1 MNYHFKNN
9 NIYYGNVLVAED
21 MRDAT
26 KQLNDLEEMFAEEL
40 NKIREYHRPVWK
52 IDVVLSRYA
61 VLVDRNSDEF
71 KLIRCIASELGVDA
85 DVLIA
90 KDDVE
95 NM

>member
-26 KQLNDLEEMFAEEL
+26 KQLNDLEEAFAEEL
-40 NKIREYHRPVWK
+40 DILKRRHQPVGKIRM
-52 IDVVLSRYA
+52 VLRRCA

-71 KLIRCIASELGVDA
+71 KLIRCIASELGVDP

-90 KDDVE
+90 KDD
-95 NM
+95 M

>member
-9 NIYYGNVLVAED
+9 NIYWGSVLVAED

-26 KQLNDLEEMFAEEL
+26 KQLNDLEEIFAEALETL
-40 NKIREYHRPVWK
+40 REHHKPVWK

-61 VLVDRNSDEF
+61 MFVDRNSDEF
-71 KLIRCIASELGVDA
+71 KLIERIASELGVDP

-90 KDDVE
+90 KDDT
-95 NM
+95 

>member
-40 NKIREYHRPVWK
+40 NKIREFHRPVWK

-61 VLVDRNSDEF
+61 RLVDRNSDEF
-71 KLIRCIASELGVDA
+71 KLIRCIASELGVDH

-90 KDDVE
+90 KDDI
-95 NM
+95 

>member
-26 KQLNDLEEMFAEEL
+26 KRLNDLEEAFTEEL
-40 NKIREYHRPVWK
+40 DILREHHQPVGKIRM
-52 IDVVLSRYA
+52 VLRRASI
-61 VLVDRNSDEF
+61 LVNRNSDEF
-71 KLIRCIASELGVDA
+71 KLIKYIASELGVDA
-85 DVLIA
+85 DVLIT

>member
-9 NIYYGNVLVAED
+9 NIYYGSVLVAED

-26 KQLNDLEEMFAEEL
+26 KRLNDLEEIFAEEL

-52 IDVVLSRYA
+52 IHVALRKHA
-61 VLVDRNSDEF
+61 RLVDRNSDEF
-71 KLIRCIASELGVDA
+71 KLIKCIASELGVDH

-90 KDDVE
+90 KDDT
-95 NM
+95 

>member
-40 NKIREYHRPVWK
+40 NKIREFHQPVWK
-52 IDVVLSRYA
+52 INVALRKHA

-71 KLIRCIASELGVDA
+71 KLIKCIARELGVD
-85 DVLIA
+85 DYVLIA
-90 KDDVE
+90 RNDVE
-95 NM
+95 DM

>member
-9 NIYYGNVLVAED
+9 NIYYGNVLVADD

-40 NKIREYHRPVWK
+40 IKIREFHKPVWK
-52 IDVVLSRYA
+52 INVALRKHA

-71 KLIRCIASELGVDA
+71 KLIKCIANELGVD
-85 DVLIA
+85 DYMLIA
-90 KDDVE
+90 KDD
-95 NM
+95 M

>member
-9 NIYYGNVLVAED
+9 NIYWDSVLVAED

-26 KQLNDLEEMFAEEL
+26 KRLNDLEEMFGEEL
-40 NKIREYHRPVWK
+40 ETLREHYRPVWK

-61 VLVDRNSDEF
+61 MFVDRNSDEF
-71 KLIRCIASELGVDA
+71 KLIKSIASELGVDP

-90 KDDVE
+90 KDDT
-95 NM
+95 

>member
-26 KQLNDLEEMFAEEL
+26 KRLNDLEEMFAEEL

-52 IDVVLSRYA
+52 IDVVLSKYA
-61 VLVDRNSDEF
+61 MFVDKNSDEF
-71 KLIRCIASELGVDA
+71 KLIRCIASELGIDH
-85 DVLIA
+85 DMLIA

-95 NM
+95 NV

>member
-9 NIYYGNVLVAED
+9 NIYYGDVLVAED

-40 NKIREYHRPVWK
+40 NKIREFHQPVWK
-52 IDVVLSRYA
+52 IQIALRKHA

-71 KLIRCIASELGVDA
+71 KLIKCIARELGVD
-85 DVLIA
+85 DYMLIA
-90 KDDVE
+90 RDDVG

>member
-26 KQLNDLEEMFAEEL
+26 KRLNDLEEMFAEEL
-40 NKIREYHRPVWK
+40 NKIREFHQPVWK
-52 IDVVLSRYA
+52 IQIALRKHA

-71 KLIRCIASELGVDA
+71 KLIKCIASELGVD
-85 DVLIA
+85 DHMLIA
-90 KDDVE
+90 KDDVV

>member
-9 NIYYGNVLVAED
+9 NIYYGGVLVADD

-26 KQLNDLEEMFAEEL
+26 KQLNELEDIFAEEL

-52 IDVVLSRYA
+52 IQIALRKHA
-61 VLVDRNSDEF
+61 RLVDRNSDEF
-71 KLIRCIASELGVDA
+71 KLIRCIASELGVDH

>member
-40 NKIREYHRPVWK
+40 NKIREYHQPVWK
-52 IDVVLSRYA
+52 ISMVLSKSA
-61 VLVDRNSDEF
+61 LLVDRNSDEF
-71 KLIRCIASELGVDA
+71 KLIKCIANELGVD
-85 DVLIA
+85 DNMLIA
-90 KDDVE
+90 RDDVKKI
-95 NM
+95 